1 MYGAIHDLRLITFLL
16 YYIKLQ
22 NSTHIEKLL
31 NISCNMKKILNKIF
45 FVIIFLYNYI
55 LFICNILYVYYSL

>member
-1 MYGAIHDLRLITFLL
+1 MYEAIYHLRLISFLL

-31 NISCNMKKILNKIF
+31 KLIKLIK
-45 FVIIFLYNYI
+45 NY
-55 LFICNILYVYYSL
+55 

>member
-1 MYGAIHDLRLITFLL
+1 MYRAIHDLRLITFLL

-55 LFICNILYVYYSL
+55 LFICNILY